1 MHVMSLS
8 NIKDYFL
15 KLMNLSTSVVQFG
28 IPMISVGTV
37 GAMMGAIVASMLDSC
52 ADYIAYARTMGYPM
66 PPKHAVS
73 RGIAMEG
80 IATII
85 SGRFLENEAKNEEN
99 KH

>member
-1 MHVMSLS
+1 MSLS

-52 ADYIAYARTMGYPM
+52 ADYIAYARTMIPNASQNT
-66 PPKHAVS
+66 PRA
-73 RGIAMEG
+73 EG
-80 IATII
+80 LPWKELQP
-85 SGRFLENEAKNEEN
+85 SYQVGS
-99 KH
+99 

>member
-52 ADYIAYARTMGYPM
+52 ADYIAYARTMIPNAS
-66 PPKHAVS
+66 KTRREQRDCH
-73 RGIAMEG
+73 
-80 IATII
+80 
-85 SGRFLENEAKNEEN
+85 GRNCN
-99 KH
+99 HHIR

>member
-52 ADYIAYARTMGYPM
+52 ADYITYARTM
-66 PPKHAVS
+66 
-73 RGIAMEG
+73 
-80 IATII
+80 I
-85 SGRFLENEAKNEEN
+85 SNASKTRREQRDCHGRNCNQ
-99 KH
+99 HIR